1 MEVNSYLHNVRLEN
15 SLPPPLPFPHFS
27 LLSLPCS
34 AEFSLLLPPS
44 FSPVSLCLYPCPLIS
59 RVPPLCRMLLNIFC
73 MCPPL
78 FFTSH
83 FMWSPASGQ
92 LTGCCRAFPA
102 TRAAGKRPVWC
113 AISDNSLHLDW
124 FLHRFSCST
133 EALLI
138 PMFLPSFLFYSIPH
152 SSSPRSPLLLQ
163 YALLF
168 SILLR
173 FLHGVETPFHQGTG
187 GDMLALLCMVLI
199 FNSPPATSFIIL
211 SLFFFNLFLS
221 LCFFSLKVFSACS
234 CLDVGVAVRSFGM
247 VFFEC
252 HIFTVLPV

>member
-1 MEVNSYLHNVRLEN
+1 
-15 SLPPPLPFPHFS
+15 
-27 LLSLPCS
+27 
-34 AEFSLLLPPS
+34 
-44 FSPVSLCLYPCPLIS
+44 
-59 RVPPLCRMLLNIFC
+59 
-73 MCPPL
+73 
-78 FFTSH
+78 
-83 FMWSPASGQ
+83 MWSPASGQ

-168 SILLR
+168 SIPLR

-211 SLFFFNLFLS
+211 SLFFFQSLS
-221 LCFFSLKVFSACS
+221 FSLFFLIKGFQCLQLFGCWRGGQKFWHGVFWMPYFHSTAC
-234 CLDVGVAVRSFGM
+234 LELWFVRSLACRGHFLP
-247 VFFEC
+247 
-252 HIFTVLPV
+252 TVLESLYQNTDWQERIY